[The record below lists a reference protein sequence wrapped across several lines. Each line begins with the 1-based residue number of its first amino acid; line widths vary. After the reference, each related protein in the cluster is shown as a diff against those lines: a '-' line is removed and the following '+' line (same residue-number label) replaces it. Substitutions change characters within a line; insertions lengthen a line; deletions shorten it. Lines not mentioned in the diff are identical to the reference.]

1 MLQKVGDQLQG
12 VILHYMISKYVYL
25 YWITSTGKVGFRSYC
40 QSYTRILHEFD
51 VGRHLC
57 VNSLFNINPTS
68 SFKVILI
75 LNSEVNGIHLN
86 KGMNGILACLFPYEL
101 F

>member
-1 MLQKVGDQLQG
+1 MLQTVGDQLQG
-12 VILHYMISKYVYL
+12 VILHYMISQYLYL
-25 YWITSTGKVGFRSYC
+25 YWITSTGKVAFDIYC
-40 QSYTRILHEFD
+40 QFDLRMLHEYD

-57 VNSLFNINPTS
+57 VNSFFNINPTS

-75 LNSEVNGIHLN
+75 LNSEVNGMHLN